1 MSYYDNNASWNNP
14 PRPGWE
20 NRASTAHPVVMPGFN
35 PSNLPP
41 VQMNQMKPEDPT
53 AFSSQLD
60 GMLYHPNING
70 FLLEWNH

>member
-20 NRASTAHPVVMPGFN
+20 NRASTTHLVSMPGSV
-35 PSNLPP
+35 PANLPP

-60 GMLYHPNING
+60 GMLAPHQTVMLP
-70 FLLEWNH
+70 